1 MSRAA
6 MAEVLPD
13 RFPLLSREAS
23 DILFLARH
31 GSVTVAT
38 FLGAAHHLAQELPE
52 GTHVVNLC
60 RDRFRFAQVFAAS
73 LLRGQLSL
81 LTADRSPDQLGR
93 LAAAFPGATAVSDDP
108 GEDFDA
114 VSPLRTHRIDPA
126 APLGFAEGPN
136 LAIAASQPAA
146 IVFTSGST
154 GEPVAHRKLW
164 GALVSRS
171 IDAAMRFGFRARHPA
186 FIVGT
191 VPPQHMYGFETTILL
206 PFSAPVAIWCGPAF
220 YPRDVH
226 AALAAAAAPRVL
238 VTTPLQLRALLEA
251 PPQVCRPDRV
261 ISATAPLASELAAA
275 AEQRWKTRV
284 FEIFGAT
291 EVGSIASRRTLAGDV
306 WAAYPRVRLTQ
317 EPGGDGETVLV
328 AGPYADPYPLSDR
341 VERLG
346 AGHFRL
352 LGRRTDIVKLGG
364 RRTSLAA
371 LNRVLAGIEGVTD
384 GIFVAPANLEE
395 RPTARLLTF
404 VVAPDRTS
412 EEILGALRGKIDP
425 IFLPRRVVRVER
437 LPRNEIGKL
446 SHQALRALGAVIE
459 DD

>member
-1 MSRAA
+1 MTEMR
-6 MAEVLPD
+6 PD
-13 RFPLLSREAS
+13 RFPLLAREAS
-23 DILFLARH
+23 EILFVSPE
-31 GSVTVAT
+31 GSVTASK
-38 FLGAAHHLAQELPE
+38 FLGAAHHLAQALPE

-60 RDRFRFAQVFAAS
+60 RDRLRFAQVFAAS
-73 LLRGQLSL
+73 LLRGQVSL

-108 GEDFDA
+108 GENPA
-114 VSPLRTHRIDPA
+114 PVGPLRTHRIDPA
-126 APLGFAEGPN
+126 APLVLAAGPN

-146 IVFTSGST
+146 VVFTSGST
-154 GEPVAHRKLW
+154 GEPVAHPKLW

-171 IDAAMRFGFRARHPA
+171 VDAARRFGFRVRHPA

-206 PFSAPVAIWCGPAF
+206 PLSAPVAVWCGPAF
-220 YPRDVH
+220 YPRDVR

-251 PPQVCRPDRV
+251 SAPLCRPDRV
-261 ISATAPLASELAAA
+261 ISATAPLAAELAAA
-275 AEQRWKTRV
+275 AEQSWKTRV

-291 EVGSIASRRTLAGDV
+291 EVGSIASRRTLEGDV

-317 EPGGDGETVLV
+317 EPGGDDETVLV
-328 AGPYADPYPLSDR
+328 SGPYAEPYPLGDR
-341 VERLG
+341 VERLD

-384 GIFVAPANLEE
+384 GIFVAPDNLEE

-404 VVAPDRTS
+404 VVAPDRTP
-412 EEILGALRGKIDP
+412 EEILSALREKIDP

-446 SHQALRALGAVIE
+446 SHQALRALGAGTE

>member
-1 MSRAA
+1 
-6 MAEVLPD
+6 MAEVLAE
-13 RFPLLSREAS
+13 RFPLLAREAADVLFVAR
-23 DILFLARH
+23 DI
-31 GSVTVAT
+31 SVTAST
-38 FLGAAHHLAQELPE
+38 FLGTAHHLARALPK
-52 GTHVVNLC
+52 GTHLINLC
-60 RDRFRFAQVFAAS
+60 RDRLRFAQVFAAS
-73 LLRGQLSL
+73 LLCGQVSL
-81 LTADRSPDQLGR
+81 LTADRSPDQLRR
-93 LAAAFPGATAVSDDP
+93 LAAAFPGATAVSDDE
-108 GEDFDA
+108 GEDPGIDR
-114 VSPLRTHRIDPA
+114 LLQTHRIDPA
-126 APLGFAEGPN
+126 APTGIAEGPN
-136 LAIAASQPAA
+136 LAIPASQLAA

-171 IDAAMRFGFRARHPA
+171 IDAARRFGFRARRPS

-206 PFSAPVAIWCGPAF
+206 PFSASVAVWCGPAF
-220 YPRDVH
+220 YPRDVY
-226 AALAAAAAPRVL
+226 AALAAGPAPRVL

-251 PPQVCRPDRV
+251 PRPPCRPDRV
-261 ISATAPLASELAAA
+261 ISAAAPLPAELAAA
-275 AEQRWKTRV
+275 AERSWRTRV

-306 WAAYPRVRLTQ
+306 WAAYPRVRLI
-317 EPGGDGETVLV
+317 EEAGGDGETVLI
-328 AGPYADPYPLSDR
+328 AGPYAEPYPLGDR

-346 AGHFRL
+346 PGRFRL

-371 LNRVLAGIEGVTD
+371 LNRILAGIEGVTD
-384 GIFVAPANLEE
+384 GIFVAPADLEE

-404 VVAPDRTS
+404 VVAPDRTP
-412 EEILGALRGKIDP
+412 EEILGALREKIDP

-446 SHQALRALGAVIE
+446 SRQALRALDAGIE